1 MTPNI
6 SGIVFFIP
14 WLKPECEATI
24 LFGPGEQLVTN
35 INKESDKISGCIIM
49 LLVNRFQTFEM
60 DLLILLFS
68 EFMAQNGENIGFLLT
83 KAVNQVL

>member
-1 MTPNI
+1 VNPKMTPNI

-35 INKESDKISGCIIM
+35 INKESDKISGCI
-49 LLVNRFQTFEM
+49 
-60 DLLILLFS
+60 
-68 EFMAQNGENIGFLLT
+68 FMQ
-83 KAVNQVL
+83 